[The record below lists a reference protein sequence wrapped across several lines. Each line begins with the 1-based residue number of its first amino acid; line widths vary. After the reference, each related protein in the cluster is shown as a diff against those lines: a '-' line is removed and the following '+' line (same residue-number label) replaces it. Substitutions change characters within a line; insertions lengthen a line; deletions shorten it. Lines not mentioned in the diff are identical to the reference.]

1 MPTSKQTCQKPKELK
16 GKPSQCSP
24 AQIKKCHG
32 AAAAHPC
39 VPKRRTAGKPKA

>member
-1 MPTSKQTCQKPKELK
+1 MPTPKHTCQKPEALK
-16 GKPSQCSP
+16 GKPSACSP

-39 VPKRRTAGKPKA
+39 APKRQARSK

>member
-1 MPTSKQTCQKPKELK
+1 MPTSKQTCRKPEALK
-16 GKPSQCSP
+16 GKPSECGP

-39 VPKRRTAGKPKA
+39 APKRRATSKQRF